1 MPRPYSE
8 DLRLRVALAVENG
21 QTTREVSAL
30 FHVSP
35 SFVSRIHQL
44 WRKSGSVPNK
54 PIGGYRRAILEPYA
68 DALVAQ
74 LSQHPS
80 MTLKELQSWLETAH
94 GLTVSIAALDKFLRL
109 KLGFRYKK
117 NRGRPFT
124 AARGCRRG
132 P

>member
-8 DLRLRVALAVENG
+8 DLRLRVAQAVENG
-21 QTTREVSAL
+21 KTTREVSAL
-30 FHVSP
+30 FQVSP

-44 WRKSGSVPNK
+44 WRKSGSVPSK

-74 LSQHPS
+74 LTQHPS
-80 MTLKELQSWLETAH
+80 MTLKELQHWLETEH
-94 GLTVSIAALDKFLRL
+94 TLTISIAALDKFLRL

-117 NRGRPFT
+117 NRGRQ
-124 AARGCRRG
+124 
-132 P
+132 

>member
-8 DLRLRVALAVENG
+8 DLRLRIAQAVESG
-21 QTTREVSAL
+21 QSTRQVSTL
-30 FHVSP
+30 FQVSP
-35 SFVSRIHQL
+35 GFASKMHQL
-44 WRKSGSVPNK
+44 WRRTGGVQSK

-80 MTLKELQSWLETAH
+80 MTLKELQSWLESEHA
-94 GLTVSIAALDKFLRL
+94 LTVSIAALDKFLRL

-117 NRGRPFT
+117 NRGRQ
-124 AARGCRRG
+124 
-132 P
+132 

>member
-8 DLRLRVALAVENG
+8 DLRLRVAQAVENG
-21 QTTREVSAL
+21 KTTREVSAL

-44 WRKSGSVPNK
+44 WRKSGSVPSK

-74 LSQHPS
+74 LTQHPS
-80 MTLKELQSWLETAH
+80 MTLKELQHWLESTQA
-94 GLTVSIAALDKFLRL
+94 LKVSIAALDKFLRL

-117 NRGRPFT
+117 NRGRQ
-124 AARGCRRG
+124 
-132 P
+132 